1 MARKKDTDCGM
12 SQCEWGGGEV
22 DSDVQFKPCL
32 FASPCVRVCAS
43 GVPRKLSSEGDV
55 AYRKLD
61 PGRMGVFNISKVSSR
76 DTQRH
81 KRVMGDADGSVN
93 SAGG

>member
-1 MARKKDTDCGM
+1 MFNLNL
-12 SQCEWGGGEV
+12 V
-22 DSDVQFKPCL
+22 CL
-32 FASPCVRVCAS
+32 PRRACVRACAS
-43 GVPRKLSSEGDV
+43 GVPRKLFSEGDA